1 MIEKSRVEGI
11 VQEHIGGT
19 GIFLVAVKVSSSG
32 KITVL
37 ADKADNITIDE
48 CAAIHRHIESR
59 IDRETEDY
67 ELQVSSPGLDM
78 PFGVYE
84 QYLKNQGKRV
94 EVVTSEGQK
103 LFGKLSNVTSGGF
116 DLESEVKSKGKKSET
131 VLVPFNFEDIK
142 STKVVLTIK

>member
-1 MIEKSRVEGI
+1 MIEKSTIEEI
-11 VQEHIGGT
+11 VKEHTKGT

-37 ADKADNITIDE
+37 ADKDDNITIDE
-48 CAAIHRHIESR
+48 CVAIHRHIESR
-59 IDRETEDY
+59 LDRDKEDY

-94 EVVTSEGQK
+94 EVVTKEGQK
-103 LFGKLSNVTSGGF
+103 LFGILRNVTQGGF
-116 DLESEVKSKGKKSET
+116 DLDSEIKSKGKKKET
-131 VLVPFNFEDIK
+131 EVVPFNFDEIK
-142 STKVVLTIK
+142 STKVILTIK